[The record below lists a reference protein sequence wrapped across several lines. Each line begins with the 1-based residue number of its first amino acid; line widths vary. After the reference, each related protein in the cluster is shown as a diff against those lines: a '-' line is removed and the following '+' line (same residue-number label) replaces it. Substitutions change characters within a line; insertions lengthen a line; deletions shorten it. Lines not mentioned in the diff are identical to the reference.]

1 MARRIFV
8 NHRRDDSAPHALNV
22 AQYLEREFGGANVF
36 LDIDRLR
43 AGEKFSRVLEE
54 RLAASA
60 VMIAIIGPQW
70 LTATDDEGQRRLDD
84 PEDWVRME
92 ISRALARGIPVIPVL
107 VAGAP
112 LPKKGQLPEALRPLI
127 EHHVA
132 TLTTNGF
139 RNEMAGLARDIR
151 SLLSPRKRWPF
162 VAAASAT
169 LLACDRRRDIF
180 EAHPGNRFRAHPQRP
195 ANSERSYHHQSGCG
209 VRPRCRHW
217 RRCRLADARH
227 YSR

>member
-1 MARRIFV
+1 LARQIFV
-8 NHRRDDSAPHALNV
+8 NYRRDDSAPHALNV

-43 AGEKFSRVLEE
+43 ADEKFSRVLEE

-70 LTATDDEGQRRLDD
+70 LTATDDDGQRRLDD

-139 RNEMAGLARDIR
+139 RNEMAGLARDI
-151 SLLSPRKRWPF
+151 PRTRWPF

-169 LLACDRRRDIF
+169 VLIAIAAGIFLGLMPAIDSGVLWRTHRDQPT
-180 EAHPGNRFRAHPQRP
+180 ASKDPTTTN
-195 ANSERSYHHQSGCG
+195 
-209 VRPRCRHW
+209 
-217 RRCRLADARH
+217 
-227 YSR
+227 